1 MKMTQWMPRLL
12 GKRNV
17 SLYFGRGVADL
28 NAPSRLILGY
38 A

>member
-1 MKMTQWMPRLL
+1 MKMTQWIPRLL

-17 SLYFGRGVADL
+17 SLYFGRSLADL
-28 NAPSRLILGY
+28 NAPSRLIRGY